1 MQTII
6 TTTSNDD
13 DKDDDNDKEQGET
26 KADAN
31 IPECH
36 FYETTLL

>member
-1 MQTII
+1 MTIRMMI
-6 TTTSNDD
+6 MNYR
-13 DKDDDNDKEQGET
+13 DNDKEQGET